1 MSIDTEV
8 LSEVYNIMKQYIP
21 VKDRQECSDNL
32 MSVVCDLLG
41 DKELKEFS
49 ETDSYTKHSFLE
61 YVGDSEDY
69 NDLDD
74 DSEEY

>member
-1 MSIDTEV
+1 MSIDVEV
-8 LSEVYNIMKQYIP
+8 LGEVYTIMKQYIP
-21 VKDRQECSDNL
+21 AKDRQECSDNI
-32 MSVVCDLLG
+32 MSVISDLLG

-49 ETDSYTKHSFLE
+49 ETDAYTKRSFLE
-61 YVGDSEDY
+61 YAGDSEDY